1 MVARSELG
9 GQEVECEVEVRIV
22 QIRVEGA
29 EQTASDRGKLDADHV
44 GAGPG

>member
-1 MVARSELG
+1 MVARSAVG
-9 GQEVECEVEVRIV
+9 DQEVEGEVEVRIV

-29 EQTASDRGKLDADHV
+29 EHTTSDRGKLDADQV